1 MNYSGGIGFRVR
13 VRSAIVSRTDFAV
26 SREGFRLIWT
36 FSDIFKTR
44 W

>member
-1 MNYSGGIGFRVR
+1 

-26 SREGFRLIWT
+26 SREGFRIAWT
-36 FSDIFKTR
+36 FSDIFQSP